1 MGKLKK
7 ALQSMLCKLQLKSME
22 IKDRTTEAVSNTD
35 GDAYIDTVV
44 KILIAVVV
52 GALILWGLYSLMGD
66 TVMPTLTEKIE
77 DLFDQTPMN

>member
-1 MGKLKK
+1 MSNLLKVLQGIVCMLYVK
-7 ALQSMLCKLQLKSME
+7 STDIKERTITAL
-22 IKDRTTEAVSNTD
+22 SNED

-52 GALILWGLYSLMGD
+52 GALILWGLYELMGE

>member
-1 MGKLKK
+1 MSDLLKVLQGIVCMLYVK
-7 ALQSMLCKLQLKSME
+7 STDIKERTIAAL
-22 IKDRTTEAVSNTD
+22 SNED

-52 GALILWGLYSLMGD
+52 GALILWGLYELMGD